1 MVVPTLSPYPSIVP
15 LGVPYCDVPVTDR
28 FDHCGCG
35 LVYDHFG
42 ALDLSSPDIELLRR
56 FWLSEYIN

>member
-28 FDHCGCG
+28 FHDFGCG
-35 LVYDHFG
+35 LVFDLLG
-42 ALDLSSPDIELLRR
+42 A
-56 FWLSEYIN
+56 FN